1 MIIVAEINKKNYR
14 PCLHLALFL
23 IIKYAV
29 GCVCEA
35 ELTLTV
41 ITVSSHAA
49 LVAVAAAVSG
59 AHLLTA
65 VPVGRLVS

>member
-1 MIIVAEINKKNYR
+1 MFFNCDVGVNAS
-14 PCLHLALFL
+14 PCSQLKMCACELLD
-23 IIKYAV
+23 V
-29 GCVCEA
+29 CVCEA

-49 LVAVAAAVSG
+49 LVAVAAAVPG

-65 VPVGRLVS
+65 VPIGRLAS